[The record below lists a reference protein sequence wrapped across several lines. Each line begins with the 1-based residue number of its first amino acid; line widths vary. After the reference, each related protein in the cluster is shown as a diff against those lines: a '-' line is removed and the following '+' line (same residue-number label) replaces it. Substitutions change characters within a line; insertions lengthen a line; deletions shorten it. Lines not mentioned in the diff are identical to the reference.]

1 MSSFP
6 RRRESGSEFTGWVSN
21 REALMTRVL
30 CSATIILTL
39 FFISSTTYAQQQA
52 VSLDSALR
60 QVDRNNPLLQQWGTR
75 ARAREAAAEGST
87 AWMPPMVGGGVFM
100 MPYPGQDPMP
110 DQRGSLMLSAEQD
123 IPNPVKQRATRAYF
137 NSRAS
142 LEEANRAVQ
151 YNQLRAEVKQSY
163 YSWLVLEKKMA
174 VLEENQRIM
183 EFMLKLAKIRY
194 PYSQGNLGSIYMAEA
209 RLHEV
214 ENMQLM
220 TATQIRQQ
228 NIQLNTLMNL
238 PRQQQYSIDTSLSL
252 PEPIVLEQV
261 DTAYLSSRRSDI
273 GLANRT
279 IASMRLDVERE
290 RLQRLPD
297 FRIRFDHMTPLGG
310 MMPQQFTL
318 MGMVSIPIAPWSSR
332 MYRSGTRAMNLDIQA
347 MEQEREGMLIEAEG
361 MARAM
366 AVELNSM
373 RQQVEN
379 YRLKIIPA
387 LHKNYDATM
396 LAYEQNTSEL
406 PMVIDAWEALNMAQM
421 EYLNKLQS
429 LYEMAVEYERIIEE

>member
-1 MSSFP
+1 LLPTFVYSISF
-6 RRRESGSEFTGWVSN
+6 T
-21 REALMTRVL
+21 LL
-30 CSATIILTL
+30 L
-39 FFISSTTYAQQQA
+39 FFISTNTYAQQQA
-52 VSLDSALR
+52 VSLDSVLR

-75 ARAREAAAEGST
+75 AKAREATAEGST

-100 MPYPGQDPMP
+100 MPYPGQEAMP
-110 DQRGSLMLSAEQD
+110 DQRGSIMLSAEQD

-163 YSWLVLEKKMA
+163 YTWLVLEKKLA

-220 TATQIRQQ
+220 TATEIRQQ

-238 PRQQQYSIDTSLSL
+238 PRQQQYSIDTNLSL
-252 PEPIVLEQV
+252 PAPIVVELV
-261 DTAYLSSRRSDI
+261 DTGFLSSRRSDI

-290 RLQRLPD
+290 KLQRLPD
-297 FRIRFDHMTPLGG
+297 FRIRFDHMTPLSG

-332 MYRSGTRAMNLDIQA
+332 MYRSGTRAMNLDIQS

-366 AVELNSM
+366 ALELNSM

-387 LHKNYDATM
+387 LRKNYDATM
-396 LAYEQNTSEL
+396 LAYEQNTTEL